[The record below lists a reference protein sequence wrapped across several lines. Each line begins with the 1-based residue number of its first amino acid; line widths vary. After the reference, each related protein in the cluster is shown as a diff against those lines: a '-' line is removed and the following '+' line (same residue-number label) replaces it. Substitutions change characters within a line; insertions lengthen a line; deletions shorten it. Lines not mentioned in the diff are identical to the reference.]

1 MTMGEKILNMRKA
14 RGWNQ
19 EELAERVGVT
29 RQAVSRWEAGS
40 AKPDADKII
49 AICDLF
55 GVSADYLLRDQY
67 SGEGRAAQVEK
78 PPVNV
83 LTAKARTLTIRQWSA
98 VGMSLVG
105 GLVLLVL
112 KLVYAVMGID
122 YYVQTSNNNVYTGFQ
137 GFLSSNELFIIW
149 YLALLAFLGG
159 LIYLFVWPI
168 IRKDKEKN
176 GWPWERD

>member
-19 EELAERVGVT
+19 EELAERIGVT
-29 RQAVSRWEAGS
+29 RQAVSRWESDS

-67 SGEGRAAQVEK
+67 SGEGSVVQAEK
-78 PPVNV
+78 QPDNA
-83 LTAKARTLTIRQWSA
+83 LTAKVRTMTLRQWA
-98 VGMSLVG
+98 ACGVSLIG
-105 GLVLLVL
+105 GLVLFIL
-112 KLVYAVMGID
+112 KLVYVFKDTNYTYFSLNGYA
-122 YYVQTSNNNVYTGFQ
+122 YTGYP
-137 GFLSSNELFIIW
+137 GFIMTEDLHVTWI
-149 YLALLAFLGG
+149 LAWAAFLGG
-159 LIYLFVWPI
+159 LIYLFIWPI

-176 GWPWERD
+176 PRPWERD

>member
-19 EELAERVGVT
+19 EELAERIGVT
-29 RQAVSRWEAGS
+29 RQAVSRWESGA

-67 SGEGRAAQVEK
+67 SGEGSNLKTEKQSVAALGAKVQS
-78 PPVNV
+78 
-83 LTAKARTLTIRQWSA
+83 LDQGQQAACTAALI
-98 VGMSLVG
+98 G
-105 GLVLLVL
+105 GVIMFLL
-112 KLVYAVMGID
+112 KLVYVFKNTD
-122 YYVQTSNNNVYTGFQ
+122 YMYYSSGGAVYTGFQ
-137 GFLSSNELFIIW
+137 GFLATEG
-149 YLALLAFLGG
+149 LALMWYPALTAFVAGM
-159 LIYLFVWPI
+159 IYLFIWPV